1 MKVRFTQ
8 FALGEYDT
16 VLSYIRLR
24 SIVGAENVQ
33 RRVEKIIADL
43 EQFPFIGTP
52 IGHAG
57 VRMLVATPFPY
68 LIYYVVREAEGEVV
82 VVDIRHGA
90 RDRDG

>member
-8 FALGEYDT
+8 FALAEYGT
-16 VLSYIRLR
+16 VLSYIRLH
-24 SIVGAENVQ
+24 SVVGAENVQ
-33 RRVEKIIADL
+33 RRVDKIIADL
-43 EQFPFIGTP
+43 EQFPFVGTP

-68 LIYYVVREAEGEVV
+68 LIYYVVREAEGEVI